1 MKTITTPTGRIVSR
15 RETKR
20 KDRIRTLIIV
30 GMILLYVAVAAALG
44 FTFKGA
50 IDREIFN
57 NNPYCPEEDSCTADY
72 QRNDNGEGNWVIEEA
87 TP

>member
-15 RETKR
+15 KDTKR
-20 KDRIRTLIIV
+20 RDRIRTLVIV
-30 GMILLYVAVAAALG
+30 GMILLYIAIAAALG
-44 FTFKGA
+44 LFFKEA
-50 IDREIFN
+50 LEREIIN

-72 QRNDNGEGNWVIEEA
+72 QRDDNGEGNWVIEEA